1 MSADTMHLQPILD
14 DLGVS
19 QADLARAAK
28 LSRATV
34 SRIASRG
41 EWPAKNTQQARRDVL
56 ACLVKS
62 GAGATHLAQLHDC
75 GLMTQPT
82 QPQPA
87 GEPASPLE
95 IDTMLL
101 ENVPLSPE
109 ARKAWALTRNPFAD
123 DINARDDVWS
133 SANTRYVRAALL
145 DAAQHHGFMA
155 VVGESG
161 SGKTTLREDLEQR
174 ILDEQRPI
182 IIVKPYVLDMEP
194 NDQKGKVM
202 KSGRIAEAIA
212 RALAPSL
219 QLKSSPESR
228 FAQVHGLLRD
238 SCRVGNRHLLVIEE
252 AHRMPLATLKHLK
265 GFMEL
270 KDGLRRLMGVCLIGQ
285 PELDGLLSEQRPEIR
300 EIVQRCE
307 KVRLEPL
314 DADLESYLRHKFE
327 RVGANVADV
336 LAPDAYDALRAR
348 MIYVPRNGKQ
358 SEARSICYPLV
369 VNNRLAKA
377 MNAAARAGWPK
388 VDANVVNNC

>member
-1 MSADTMHLQPILD
+1 
-14 DLGVS
+14 
-19 QADLARAAK
+19 
-28 LSRATV
+28 
-34 SRIASRG
+34 
-41 EWPAKNTQQARRDVL
+41 
-56 ACLVKS
+56 
-62 GAGATHLAQLHDC
+62 
-75 GLMTQPT
+75 
-82 QPQPA
+82 
-87 GEPASPLE
+87 
-95 IDTMLL
+95 
-101 ENVPLSPE
+101 
-109 ARKAWALTRNPFAD
+109 
-123 DINARDDVWS
+123 
-133 SANTRYVRAALL
+133 
-145 DAAQHHGFMA
+145 
-155 VVGESG
+155 
-161 SGKTTLREDLEQR
+161 
-174 ILDEQRPI
+174 
-182 IIVKPYVLDMEP
+182 
-194 NDQKGKVM
+194 
-202 KSGRIAEAIA
+202 
-212 RALAPSL
+212 
-219 QLKSSPESR
+219 
-228 FAQVHGLLRD
+228 
-238 SCRVGNRHLLVIEE
+238 
-252 AHRMPLATLKHLK
+252 MPLATLKHLK